1 MPIHDQSYRHWEGT
15 FKSHSFRWWV
25 ITREG
30 LRIILRRK
38 VFLIFIMAPP
48 IIQFLIF
55 GAIVYGVNVYGSLFN
70 LNIVNPKFFFDFLMR
85 QTFFLVLICIFGGS
99 GLLANDLKNNALQLY
114 FSKPLTR
121 IDYLVGKFTIIMVL
135 MAFLTLVPGI
145 ILFAE
150 NSVISEGSTFFK
162 ENYWLLGSIVL
173 QSFILMVPT
182 GLLILALSSVTKNSR
197 YTAISFIAILMGT
210 PIFSQILRHALR
222 IKSAVFISYWE
233 NINILGKRLFRLSKS
248 PDNWYWAIFIILGII
263 GVCIWTMYRKING
276 VEIVK

>member
-1 MPIHDQSYRHWEGT
+1 MPIHDQSYRHWEGML
-15 FKSHSFRWWV
+15 KSHSFRWWV

-70 LNIVNPKFFFDFLMR
+70 LDIVNPKFFLDFLMR
-85 QTFFLVLICIFGGS
+85 QTFFIVLICIFGGS

-121 IDYLVGKFTIIMVL
+121 IDYLVGKFAIIMVL

-150 NSVISEGSTFFK
+150 NSVISDGSTFIK

-173 QSFILMVPT
+173 HSFILMVPT

-210 PIFSQILRHALR
+210 PIFSEILRHALK
-222 IKSAVFISYWE
+222 IKSAVFISYWS
-233 NINILGKRLFRLSKS
+233 NMDILGKRLFRISKD
-248 PDNWYWAIFIILGII
+248 PANWYWAIPIILGII

>member
-1 MPIHDQSYRHWEGT
+1 MPIHDQSYRHWEGM

-55 GAIVYGVNVYGSLFN
+55 GVIIYGVNVYGSLFN
-70 LNIVNPKFFFDFLMR
+70 LDIVNPKFFLDFLMR
-85 QTFFLVLICIFGGS
+85 QTFFIVLICIFGGS

-121 IDYLVGKFTIIMVL
+121 IDYLVGKFAIIMVL
-135 MAFLTLVPGI
+135 MAFLTVIPGI

-150 NSVISEGSTFFK
+150 NSVISDGSTFFR

-173 QSFILMVPT
+173 QSFILMIPT
-182 GLLILALSSVTKNSR
+182 ALLILALSSVTKNSR
-197 YTAISFIAILMGT
+197 YTAISFIAILIGT
-210 PIFSQILRHALR
+210 PIFSEILKNGLK

-233 NINILGKRLFRLSKS
+233 NINILGKRLFRLSKI
-248 PDNWYWAIFIILGII
+248 PANWYWAIPIILGII